1 MTIWATMLATAVALP
16 QPAPAPA
23 PASAPDVRVAA
34 YLRSGLTVHIAP
46 SQTIGGL
53 GGGPGIRF
61 SFPKR
66 WFVQADLSYLGLI
79 GNAGELRFGGGVQR
93 SGLWTPSAIATISML
108 FGERF
113 SFRTA
118 EHPWPSSGPV
128 ITGGISL
135 APLRFTKDNRT
146 VSLFELGV
154 GIKPDFP
161 GVGLT
166 YSVGILEIGHTF

>member
-1 MTIWATMLATAVALP
+1 MTLWATVLATAVALP
-16 QPAPAPA
+16 QPAPVNQPL
-23 PASAPDVRVAA
+23 RIAA

-53 GGGPGIRF
+53 GGGAGVRF
-61 SFPKR
+61 SFPKF
-66 WFVQADLSYLGLI
+66 WLAQVDCSYLGLI
-79 GNAGELRFGGGVQR
+79 GQAGELRFGGGVQR
-93 SGLWTPSAIATISML
+93 PGLWNPAALGTISIL
-108 FGERF
+108 FGERL

-146 VSLFELGV
+146 VSMFELGI

-161 GVGLT
+161 GLGVT